1 LAEGL
6 LDWQITSN
14 QARTFSLMEPLAFA
28 LADKAYAVAG
38 AIRAELREDVE
49 NDKAVPRID
58 KEAGADVFVTLPAS
72 GYIKGEY
79 GSSDAIEKANEW
91 LITRLQNFDYENQIS
106 VPAS

>member
-1 LAEGL
+1 
-6 LDWQITSN
+6 
-14 QARTFSLMEPLAFA
+14 MEPLAFA

-49 NDKAVPRID
+49 NDQAVPRID
-58 KEAGADVFVTLPAS
+58 KEAGAAVFVTLPAS

-79 GSSDAIEKANEW
+79 GSADSTEKAKEW
-91 LITRLQNFDYENQIS
+91 LITRMQNFDYENQTT